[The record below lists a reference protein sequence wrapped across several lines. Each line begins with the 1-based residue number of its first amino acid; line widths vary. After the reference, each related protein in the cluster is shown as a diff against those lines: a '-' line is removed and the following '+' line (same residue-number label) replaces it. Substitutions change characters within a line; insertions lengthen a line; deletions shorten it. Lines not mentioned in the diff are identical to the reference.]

1 VQVGRYEILET
12 LGRGASSR
20 VAKACDTL
28 IGRTVA
34 LKTFPEGP
42 IDPAWRE
49 RFLSE
54 ARVLGKLSHAAIV
67 DLYDIGID
75 DAGAPYLVMEY
86 VPGKPLDKVLEK
98 GTIPFPKA
106 CAWAGDLAEALA
118 CAHHNRVVH
127 GDVKPANI
135 IVSEAGRVKLSDF
148 GIAGLAM
155 RRSGTGQ
162 VLGTPAYMSPEQ
174 FMGRPISNR
183 SDLFSLGVVLY
194 EMLTGQ
200 RPFDGGTFKEV
211 GAQILSATPQ
221 PPSRIN
227 RTIPQ
232 ALDSIVLRCLA
243 KDPEA
248 RYASGDELAAELF
261 PHARRKAEAAPA
273 AEPVPAREFV
283 SVAAPRR
290 RLPRLFGLAGATK

>member
-1 VQVGRYEILET
+1 MQVGRYEILET

-49 RFLSE
+49 HFLSE
-54 ARVLGKLSHAAIV
+54 ARVLGKLSHGAIV
-67 DLYDIGID
+67 DLYDVGID
-75 DAGAPYLVMEY
+75 EAGAPYLVMEY
-86 VPGKPLDKVLEK
+86 VSGKPLSQVLEK
-98 GTIPFPKA
+98 GTIPCKKA
-106 CAWAGDLAEALA
+106 CAWAGHLAEALA
-118 CAHHNRVVH
+118 CAHRNQVIH

-135 IVSEAGRVKLSDF
+135 IVTDIGRVKLSDF

-174 FMGRPISNR
+174 FMGRPLSNR

-200 RPFDGGTFKEV
+200 RPFDGVTFKEV

-221 PPSRIN
+221 PPSQVN

-232 ALDSIVLRCLA
+232 MLDAIVLRCLS
-243 KDPEA
+243 KDPGA
-248 RYASGDELAAELF
+248 RFATGEQLAAELF
-261 PHARRKAEAAPA
+261 PHARRKSEPA
-273 AEPVPAREFV
+273 SEPVPARE
-283 SVAAPRR
+283 SASAIAPRR
-290 RLPRLFGLAGATK
+290 RLFGLVGATK

>member
-1 VQVGRYEILET
+1 MQVGRYEILET
-12 LGRGASSR
+12 IGRGASSR

-42 IDPAWRE
+42 IDPGWRE

-86 VPGKPLDKVLEK
+86 IPGKPLDQVLAK
-98 GTIPFPKA
+98 GTIPFQKA

-118 CAHHNRVVH
+118 CAHRNRVIH
-127 GDVKPANI
+127 GDVKPANVL
-135 IVSEAGRVKLSDF
+135 VSDAGRVKLSDF

-155 RRSGTGQ
+155 RLSGTGQ

-174 FMGRPISNR
+174 FMGRPLSNR

-194 EMLTGQ
+194 EMVTGL
-200 RPFDGGTFKEV
+200 RPFDGETFKEV
-211 GAQILSATPQ
+211 GAQILSATAQ
-221 PPSRIN
+221 PPSRVN
-227 RTIPQ
+227 RAIPQ
-232 ALDSIVLRCLA
+232 ALDGIVLRCLA
-243 KDPEA
+243 KDPGA
-248 RYASGDELAAELF
+248 RYASGEELAADLF
-261 PHARRKAEAAPA
+261 PLARRKAEAA
-273 AEPVPAREFV
+273 AEPSPARESATAV
-283 SVAAPRR
+283 VPRR

>member
-1 VQVGRYEILET
+1 MQVGRYEILET
-12 LGRGASSR
+12 IGRGASSR

-42 IDPAWRE
+42 IDPGWRE

-86 VPGKPLDKVLEK
+86 ISGKPLDQVLAK
-98 GTIPFPKA
+98 GTIPFRKA

-118 CAHHNRVVH
+118 CAHRNRVIH
-127 GDVKPANI
+127 GDVKPANVL
-135 IVSEAGRVKLSDF
+135 VSDVGRVKLSDF

-155 RRSGTGQ
+155 RLSGTGQ

-174 FMGRPISNR
+174 FMGRPLSNR

-194 EMLTGQ
+194 EMVTGQ
-200 RPFDGGTFKEV
+200 RPFDGETFKEV

-221 PPSRIN
+221 PPSRVN
-227 RTIPQ
+227 RAIPQ
-232 ALDSIVLRCLA
+232 AVDAIVLRCLA
-243 KDPEA
+243 KDPGA
-248 RYASGDELAAELF
+248 RYASGEELAAELF
-261 PHARRKAEAAPA
+261 PLARRKAEAAS
-273 AEPVPAREFV
+273 EPVPAREPAP
-283 SVAAPRR
+283 SLAAPRR
-290 RLPRLFGLAGATK
+290 RLPRFFGLAGATK